1 LPLFLLTPPLHIV
14 LNCTVRTLNILMD
27 VHYKKG
33 KLNYFPPGRVWL
45 VTSRLGTGTPLT
57 FFNSVLD

>member
-33 KLNYFPPGRVWL
+33 LIIPRQEAFG
-45 VTSRLGTGTPLT
+45 
-57 FFNSVLD
+57 

>member
-33 KLNYFPPGRVWL
+33 
-45 VTSRLGTGTPLT
+45 
-57 FFNSVLD
+57 